1 MAPLPCYCVLSITI
15 HLFVVHIYWILDRCS
30 YNHNNQF
37 SNKTSVL
44 NNFSKHRDIKGKRHI
59 CHNTMPAQKER
70 IFQTWCD
77 IWQQLS
83 NMFWPTWA
91 IDLFAKNVAI
101 MGIMWICGPVCPG
114 MPYLEMS
121 NRVLKTVE
129 ARFPVTHGIMGTL
142 SLKSV
147 RLLPTSRLCTHTC
160 QRPLVVETV
169 LTQKKIHHH
178 SHLKNKLE
186 KTPW

>member
-1 MAPLPCYCVLSITI
+1 MTPWPVIVSYLL
-15 HLFVVHIYWILDRCS
+15 LFICS
-30 YNHNNQF
+30 LYIDF
-37 SNKTSVL
+37 L
-44 NNFSKHRDIKGKRHI
+44 NNSGKHRDVSDKHITGKQHI
-59 CHNTMPAQKER
+59 FHNTMPAQKER
-70 IFQTWCD
+70 IFQTRCD

-160 QRPLVVETV
+160 QRPMVVETV
-169 LTQKKIHHH
+169 FMWYQFF
-178 SHLKNKLE
+178 
-186 KTPW
+186 